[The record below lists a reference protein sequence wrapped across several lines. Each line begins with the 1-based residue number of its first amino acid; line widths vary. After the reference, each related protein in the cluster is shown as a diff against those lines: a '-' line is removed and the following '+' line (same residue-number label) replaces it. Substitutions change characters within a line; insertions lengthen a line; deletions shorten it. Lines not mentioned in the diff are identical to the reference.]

1 MYNLY
6 IEEKKKKDEEEKKR
20 IAKSEERYKKRFNS
34 KYQIKIIINI
44 YRKYWNNV

>member
-34 KYQIKIIINI
+34 KYQIKIIIKKKIN
-44 YRKYWNNV
+44 YY